1 MTDWYLDTTRIFV
14 QDLRGD
20 DDQIV
25 ARLNPLGGGTTLHFF
40 GYDEDI
46 TKVSALIVGFTD
58 RDALIAMSRAPNT
71 AYTMSSPWGTWGSFF
86 VKHVAYQLTSMICQ
100 TIRPDLPENS
110 PVFKVDLDLYK
121 NE

>member
-1 MTDWYLDTTRIFV
+1 MSDWYLDTTRIFV

-46 TKVSALIVGFTD
+46 TKVNALIVGFTD
-58 RDALIAMSRAPNT
+58 RDALIAMSRNPNT
-71 AYTMSSPWGTWGSFF
+71 AYAMNSPWGAWGSFF
-86 VKHVAYQLTSMICQ
+86 VKHVTYQLTNMICQ
-100 TIRPDLPENS
+100 TIRPDLPEDS
-110 PVFKVDLDLYK
+110 PVFKVDLELYK